1 MNAWSFN
8 NEGLG
13 WNEAEDTQQHM
24 QNLYMK
30 QHSTLGAADAHQCDC
45 LEAGE
50 VQCQKPRQMVRAKFW
65 SLCNETEQFN
75 LIP

>member
-30 QHSTLGAADAHQCDC
+30 QHSTLGAADAH
-45 LEAGE
+45 
-50 VQCQKPRQMVRAKFW
+50 
-65 SLCNETEQFN
+65 
-75 LIP
+75 